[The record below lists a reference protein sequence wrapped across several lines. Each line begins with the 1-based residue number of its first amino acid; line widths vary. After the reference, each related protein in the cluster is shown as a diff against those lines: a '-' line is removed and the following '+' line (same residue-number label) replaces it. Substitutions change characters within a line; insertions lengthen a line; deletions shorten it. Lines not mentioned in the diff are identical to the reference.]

1 MQDTQVEDKDRF
13 LEAIL
18 SSMGDGVLVTDSFG
32 KLLFMNPKAELLT
45 GWHKADAVNMP
56 FETVFP
62 LINSPSGRR
71 VENPIAKA
79 LKAGVPVGLKNY
91 TALVTASKKPMFI
104 SASCSPIYSG
114 SAAIGVVVVF
124 RDIDRIKLIEE
135 EIRKEKDNLKNVFE
149 ALPIGIM
156 LVEADFTVKWLNKP
170 LLELFRTTEQQLL
183 NRRFGDGVCCK
194 NSLLK
199 GCGRQDSC
207 IECELQKYISDAL
220 QNRISQKNLIVQ
232 RTFIFDKTPRN
243 LWLKLSFIPMNGLIE
258 QAVVAVE
265 DITEQKEYENAL
277 QKSRDES
284 ASANRIKSEFIANMS
299 HEIRTPL
306 NGIIGMMELLINS
319 GLNDEQVEYIRL
331 AKMSADTLLKVI
343 GNILD
348 FSRIESGSVTLSNI
362 SFDFML
368 LMDELFK
375 MHEALAQQKGLSFKA
390 SLDPNI
396 PRVLKGD
403 PDRLRQVLNNLLG
416 NAIKFTDSGE
426 VSFALNCAGLS
437 KTAAAVEF
445 IISDTGIGI
454 SKEKMDLLFKR
465 FSQADGSST
474 RRHSGAGLG
483 LAISKQLVELMGG
496 SIKAES
502 AIGKGSTF
510 KLKIEFKYDCEKP
523 LKEAEQLNKVQPT
536 ILTDSGELGFFRK
549 QEQIVILESPGQ
561 DEGGGIHFNSN
572 CELYAK
578 PKTQANTAS
587 EGTLKALLSLAESV
601 EALEGTDFSHIEET
615 AHRLKLAAL
624 GAGELSLGEKAFKA
638 ELLSR
643 KGRFVDASDLCL
655 SIAKEV
661 NARFKEDENE
671 DFNS

>member
-1 MQDTQVEDKDRF
+1 
-13 LEAIL
+13 
-18 SSMGDGVLVTDSFG
+18 
-32 KLLFMNPKAELLT
+32 
-45 GWHKADAVNMP
+45 
-56 FETVFP
+56 
-62 LINSPSGRR
+62 
-71 VENPIAKA
+71 
-79 LKAGVPVGLKNY
+79 NY
-91 TALVTASKKPMFI
+91 TALVTASNKPMFI

-114 SAAIGVVVVF
+114 STAIGVVVVF

-156 LVEADFTVKWLNKP
+156 LVEADSTVKWLNKP
-170 LLELFRTTEQQLL
+170 LLELFHTTEQQLL

-194 NSLLK
+194 NSFLK

-220 QNRISQKNLIVQ
+220 KNRISQKNLIVQ

-243 LWLKLSFIPMNGLIE
+243 LWLKLSFIPMSGLIE

-362 SFDFML
+362 SFDFAL

-375 MHEALAQQKGLSFKA
+375 MHEALALQKGLRFNS

-396 PRVLKGD
+396 PQVLKGD

-416 NAIKFTDSGE
+416 NAIKFTDGGE
-426 VSFALNCAGLS
+426 VSVALTCVGLS

-445 IISDTGIGI
+445 VISDTGIGI

-510 KLKIEFKYDCEKP
+510 KLKIEFQYDCKKP
-523 LKEAEQLNKVQPT
+523 LNEEEQPKDVQPT
-536 ILTDSGELGFFRK
+536 ILTDSEELGLFRK

-578 PKTQANTAS
+578 PKMQANKAS
-587 EGTLKALLSLAESV
+587 EGALKMLLSLAESV
-601 EALEGTDFSHIEET
+601 KALEGTDYSHIEET
-615 AHRLKLAAL
+615 AHRLKIAAL
-624 GAGELSLGEKAFKA
+624 GAGELLLGEEAFKA

-643 KGRFVDASDLCL
+643 KGRFVDALNLCL
-655 SIAKEV
+655 SIANEV
-661 NARFKEDENE
+661 NTRFKEDENE